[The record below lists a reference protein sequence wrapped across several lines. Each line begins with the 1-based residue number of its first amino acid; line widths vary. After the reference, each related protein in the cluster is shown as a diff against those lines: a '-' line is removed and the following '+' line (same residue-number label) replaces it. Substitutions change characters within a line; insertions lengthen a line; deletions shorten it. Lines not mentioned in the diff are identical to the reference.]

1 MFEKF
6 KSKIK
11 NYFSNGPKAAFVMSL
26 IVMGLLV
33 TIFNM
38 RKEITLVIDGRES
51 KLVTYKGTVQ
61 GALHDNKIVL
71 GPKDKIDLGI
81 NEKIKKGDKIHI
93 QRAVDVNVEVDGEI
107 LTLLTSED
115 NIESM
120 LNAEGIALEEEDR
133 VSPSLDSPISEGLK
147 VDITRIKTEVLAE
160 NLSLDFN
167 TTIKKDEKLDKTV
180 NKIVQEGSLGEKIV
194 SIKVIY
200 EDGKEIDRKVISE
213 IVVKEPVDKVVL
225 QGTLGVLTASRGSG
239 EDVLYKK
246 TIKVRATAYY
256 NSGNNGNH
264 ITATGTSTKRNPDG
278 YSSIAVDPRVIPLG
292 TKMYIEG
299 YGYAIAEDIG
309 GAIKGNTID
318 VFFNSASESY
328 NWGVKYVNVYILN

>member
-1 MFEKF
+1 MFQKF
-6 KSKIK
+6 KSKIR

-38 RKEITLVIDGRES
+38 KKDITLVIDGRES
-51 KLVTYKGTVQ
+51 KIVTYKGTVQ
-61 GALHDNKIVL
+61 GALSDNKIVL
-71 GPKDKIDLGI
+71 GPKDKVDLGV
-81 NEKIKKGDKIHI
+81 NEKVKKGDLIHI
-93 QRAVDVNVEVDGEI
+93 KRAVDVNVEVDGEI
-107 LTLLTSED
+107 LSILTSED

-120 LNAEGIALEEEDR
+120 LSSEGISLEEEDR
-133 VSPSLDSPISEGLK
+133 VSPSLESPIEEGLN
-147 VDITRIKTEVLAE
+147 VDITRVKTEILAAS
-160 NLSLDFN
+160 LPLDFN
-167 TTIKKDEKLDKTV
+167 TTIKKDEKLANTV
-180 NKIVQEGSLGEKIV
+180 NKIVQEGAQGEKVV
-194 SIKVIY
+194 STKIIY
-200 EDGKEIDRKVISE
+200 ENGKEIDRKVISE
-213 IVVKEPVDKVVL
+213 VVIKEPIDKVVL
-225 QGTLGVLTASRGSG
+225 QGSLGVLTASRGSA

-264 ITATGTSTKRNPDG
+264 ITATGTNTKRNPSG

-299 YGYAIAEDIG
+299 YGYAIAEDTG